1 MARKAAVKSA
11 VKTVKTATNDDFK
24 VFDVKA
30 LLPKDLD
37 AKYWGPEP
45 EFHHQPESDV
55 RGTMLARGF
64 TWYNS
69 FYDNKE
75 AKTLLIQ
82 YLTLHGRTVEAK
94 LIAKVEDNKYRPTL
108 SWLAR
113 MNIRGLQLTEHEE
126 LTLQNY
132 IKGMVDTVKHSEKT
146 TKKTDVAEKE
156 SARPNVQ
163 EIMRERTREAAGEI
177 EGMFDE
183 YLKDGA
189 KTNHSFKPVEEL
201 AKRNIL
207 PQHIHIVVDA
217 WKKKLAEFEGAL
229 AGKDKQ
235 LNEGYSQYTTAQ
247 LKRIIKFIE
256 QFLADFN
263 SYVSVKKA
271 NRAPR
276 ARKVVP
282 VEKIVAKL
290 KYLKSFKDAATKID
304 LVSVH
309 PTKLHGASEA
319 WVYDTSK
326 RKLHH
331 YVADEYSKTF
341 SVKGN
346 ALIGFDT
353 KNSEVKILRKPAEQ
367 IKEIMGSKPAAR
379 KYFKD
384 IKAVSTTPNGRFN
397 ESMIILKAF

>member
-163 EIMRERTREAAGEI
+163 EIMKEKAREAAGEL
-177 EGMFDE
+177 EYMLDE
-183 YLKDGA
+183 FINSNCPNKF
-189 KTNHSFKPVEEL
+189 TTRTREEL
-201 AKRNIL
+201 DKKNVL
-207 PQHIHIVVDA
+207 PQHVPMLVEV
-217 WKKKLAEFEGAL
+217 WKKYF
-229 AGKDKQ
+229 
-235 LNEGYSQYTTAQ
+235 
-247 LKRIIKFIE
+247 
-256 QFLADFN
+256 
-263 SYVSVKKA
+263 
-271 NRAPR
+271 
-276 ARKVVP
+276 
-282 VEKIVAKL
+282 
-290 KYLKSFKDAATKID
+290 
-304 LVSVH
+304 
-309 PTKLHGASEA
+309 SE
-319 WVYDTSK
+319 
-326 RKLHH
+326 
-331 YVADEYSKTF
+331 
-341 SVKGN
+341 
-346 ALIGFDT
+346 
-353 KNSEVKILRKPAEQ
+353 
-367 IKEIMGSKPAAR
+367 
-379 KYFKD
+379 
-384 IKAVSTTPNGRFN
+384 FN
-397 ESMIILKAF
+397 EVLKIGRAHV